1 MTNDHPGERL
11 ADPSEAGV
19 KDGASRQERRLIAVL
34 AGVQFTHIMDFM
46 VMMPLGPQ
54 LMRVMHISPAQFG
67 LLVSIYTISA
77 AIASLVAAFYT
88 DRFDRRKTLLFL
100 YAGFVLSTL
109 FCGFAPGFT
118 ALVVARAIAGVFGG
132 VAGSTVHSMVGD
144 AVPEQRRG
152 QASGVIMSAFALS
165 SIVGVPIGLV
175 LAAHYSWRMPFV
187 FLATVSLLVLFATW
201 KLVPPMRGHLV
212 AGEVHRPLAQMKA
225 VLGSANHLRAF
236 VFMFSLMFAGF
247 SVIPFISPYMVA
259 NVGLR
264 ETDLPY
270 LYFFGGLA
278 TAFSSRYIGKLADRH
293 GKRQVFAAVG
303 LLSIAPLLITTNLPP
318 VPVWLAV
325 CASVFFMVLVSG
337 RFVPAMALVISSVQ
351 PRLRGGFMSINGAI
365 QQFGMGLATL
375 LAGTVI
381 GHTAEGKLTL
391 YWAVGLIA
399 VGATLLAIWLAWRIT
414 NSSSPPP

>member
-1 MTNDHPGERL
+1 MQPEIGR
-11 ADPSEAGV
+11 
-19 KDGASRQERRLIAVL
+19 ERRLVAVL

-46 VMMPLGPQ
+46 IVMPLGPQ

-77 AIASLVAAFYT
+77 ASASLAVAFHA
-88 DRFDRRKTLLFL
+88 DRFDRRRMLLFL

-109 FCGFAPGFT
+109 FCGLAPGFA
-118 ALVVARAIAGVFGG
+118 ALLAARAIAGVFGG
-132 VAGSTVHSMVGD
+132 VAGSTVHSIVGD

-152 QASGVIMSAFALS
+152 QASGAIMSAFALS
-165 SIVGVPIGLV
+165 SILGVPAGLV
-175 LAAHYSWRMPFV
+175 LAAHYSWRAPFF
-187 FLATVSLLVLFATW
+187 FLAAISVLVLAATW
-201 KLVPPMRGHLV
+201 KFVPPMRGHLV
-212 AGEVHRPLAQMKA
+212 AGKVHRPVAQMKA
-225 VLGSANHLRAF
+225 VLGNVNHLRAF
-236 VFMFSLMFAGF
+236 AFMFTLMFAGF

-293 GKRQVFAAVG
+293 GKREVFAAVG

-351 PRLRGGFMSINGAI
+351 PRLRGGFMSLNGAI

-381 GHTAEGKLTL
+381 GHAADGRLTL
-391 YWAVGLIA
+391 YWAVGLLA
-399 VGATLLAIWLAWRIT
+399 VGATLAAIALAWRIA
-414 NSSSPPP
+414 SAAAPS

>member
-1 MTNDHPGERL
+1 MP
-11 ADPSEAGV
+11 EAPV
-19 KDGASRQERRLIAVL
+19 ESTRRERRLVGVL

-46 VMMPLGPQ
+46 IVMPLGPQ
-54 LMRVMHISPAQFG
+54 LMRVMHISPVQFG

-77 AIASLVAAFYT
+77 AIASLIAAFYT
-88 DRFDRRKTLLFL
+88 DRFDRRKALLFL

-109 FCGFAPGFT
+109 FCGLAPGFA
-118 ALVVARAIAGVFGG
+118 ALLVARAVAGVFGG
-132 VAGSTVHSMVGD
+132 VAGSTVHSIIGD

-152 QASGVIMSAFALS
+152 QASGVVMSAFALS
-165 SIVGVPIGLV
+165 SILGVPIGLV
-175 LAAHYSWRMPFV
+175 LAAHYSWRSPFF
-187 FLATVSLLVLFATW
+187 FLALVSVLVLAATW
-201 KLVPPMRGHLV
+201 KMVPPMRGHLV
-212 AGEVHRPLAQMKA
+212 AGEAHRPLSQMKA
-225 VLGSANHLRAF
+225 VLGNANHLRAY
-236 VFMFSLMFAGF
+236 VFMFALMFAGF

-259 NVGLR
+259 NVGLK
-264 ETDLPY
+264 ESDLPY

-325 CASVFFMVLVSG
+325 CTSVVFMVLVSG

-381 GHTAEGKLTL
+381 GHEMDGGLTR
-391 YWAVGLIA
+391 YWLVGFIA
-399 VGATLLAIWLAWRIT
+399 VGATLIAIALAWRVKAV
-414 NSSSPPP
+414 S